1 MDRAELRAEIAR
13 AGISNLALARQLGIS
28 DQAFYNK
35 MNGKSE
41 FRESEIRKLVEILS
55 LSPEKLNLI
64 FLRSGVN

>member
-13 AGISNLALARQLGIS
+13 SGISNLSLARQLGIS

-35 MNGKSE
+35 MNGRSE

-64 FLRSGVN
+64 FLRQNVN

>member
-13 AGISNLALARQLGIS
+13 SGLSNLSLARQLGIS

-64 FLRSGVN
+64 FLR